1 MMPVECKKLSDGEEL
16 AVAIRSLI
24 EQCPDIPYFTE
35 KHPDILIASW
45 RKLMAIG
52 IGCQYAAY
60 ADGKP
65 VGIML
70 GMISPDI
77 LSPTKQALECVWQV
91 VPEYRK
97 SGAGPALMKMFEDDA
112 KQAGCARIIFGA
124 STSYKYEPMVRLY
137 RKLGYKPISL
147 AMSKDLC

>member
-1 MMPVECKKLSDGEEL
+1 MMSIEYKKLSTGEEL
-16 AVAIRSLI
+16 SEAILALF

-35 KHPDILIASW
+35 KHPGILIEKW
-45 RKLMAIG
+45 QQLMKLG
-52 IGCQYAAY
+52 LGYQYAAY

-70 GMISPDI
+70 GMISSDI

-91 VPEYRK
+91 VPKYRK
-97 SGAGPALMKMFEDDA
+97 TGAGPELLKMFEDDA
-112 KQAGCARIIFGA
+112 KKAGCARVIFGA
-124 STSYKYEPMVRLY
+124 ATSYRYEAMVRLY
-137 RKLGYKPISL
+137 KKLGYKPISL